1 MDHPTMDI
9 GQTKIT
15 TCVTECETAMIESQQ
30 VQNGRVEVM
39 HVDRIF
45 LHPVTDVI
53 RLSVYDPRFH
63 PPTSEP
69 ARKGGRVMVAALGP
83 LAILC
88 PRGPAK
94 LSTENEQ
101 RLVQ

>member
-1 MDHPTMDI
+1 MEQALPPPFQWEDGCYAERLPIPGETGLSREQSVDHLTMDI
-9 GQTKIT
+9 RQTKIT
-15 TCVTECETAMIESQQ
+15 TCVAERETLMIESQQ

-45 LHPVTDVI
+45 FHPVTNVV

-69 ARKGGRVMVAALGP
+69 A
-83 LAILC
+83 
-88 PRGPAK
+88 
-94 LSTENEQ
+94 
-101 RLVQ
+101 